1 MKTLNTIEKLQVQ
14 SYEILG
20 TAHCYGYKDAYLETQ
35 GGGILGVIIPAL
47 MNETAYAVITPNWGL
62 GLYHFEDSGNP
73 IFDYQFDFDDE
84 EELVEPLWSE
94 TALAIDALNGYLK
107 RMGF

>member
-1 MKTLNTIEKLQVQ
+1 MQTLENQ

-20 TAHCYGYKDAYLETQ
+20 VVTAQGFENAYLETQ

-62 GLYHFEDSGNP
+62 GLYRFEDGGNP